1 MLICCQIFRISNPF
15 IRDCLFLLW
24 ISVINSWALAGLYH
38 GKNLGGMCAA
48 QSGLSGETSVF
59 DLYIVQMA
67 LLVGSEVSS
76 EGWCPPFQK
85 HHLAHRKS
93 DHYLRQI
100 MMRLLCFI
108 DIFHQL
114 STWPWLSSHVA
125 LAVLS
130 HLLLG
135 ECCGVGIVV
144 SPISHIGNLRTES
157 LSGA

>member
-1 MLICCQIFRISNPF
+1 
-15 IRDCLFLLW
+15 
-24 ISVINSWALAGLYH
+24 
-38 GKNLGGMCAA
+38 MCAA

-76 EGWCPPFQK
+76 EGWCPPLQK

-93 DHYLRQI
+93 DHYLGQI
-100 MMRLLCFI
+100 MMRLLCFV

-114 STWPWLSSHVA
+114 STWPWLSSRVA
-125 LAVLS
+125 LAVLA

-135 ECCGVGIVV
+135 ERCGAGIVV
-144 SPISHIGNLRTES
+144 NPILHIGNLRTES
-157 LSGA
+157 LSGT